1 MQTEEDRKIRFR
13 SQGDTFYE
21 NSIIPIRYGAIFQ
34 YNPNFYHNKKI
45 VDLGCGFGGGTAY
58 ISDNSQDSN
67 IIGIDINEDDLKT
80 ALNSYTRPNIAYM
93 KVFAWDTKLD
103 NDSVDLVVNV
113 ECIEHNDFEERDLM
127 LKEINRILKKDSYLI
142 ITTPNKRTHL
152 QFFSGSHFMEYE
164 YDELQTIVNKFGFE
178 FVWGNPNIGVDSMC
192 LLFKK
197 TNGI

>member
-1 MQTEEDRKIRFR
+1 
-13 SQGDTFYE
+13 
-21 NSIIPIRYGAIFQ
+21 
-34 YNPNFYHNKKI
+34 
-45 VDLGCGFGGGTAY
+45 
-58 ISDNSQDSN
+58 
-67 IIGIDINEDDLKT
+67 
-80 ALNSYTRPNIAYM
+80 M

-127 LKEINRILKKDSYLI
+127 LKEINRILKKDGYLI

-178 FVWGNPNIGVDSMC
+178 FVWGIQ
-192 LLFKK
+192 
-197 TNGI
+197 T